1 MEGSLKVKGQNTSSI
16 SSNEGPE
23 MRTFPIGH
31 LKIEGK
37 LCGLSP
43 NLNYQVRSIPLFSKL
58 GILHTLQINPFE
70 ITKFMLYYFLIFL

>member
-16 SSNEGPE
+16 SSNERPE

-43 NLNYQVRSIPLFSKL
+43 NLNYQVRSTPLYSKL
-58 GILHTLQINPFE
+58 GIYILSKSIHLKSPNSCFIPS
-70 ITKFMLYYFLIFL
+70 